1 MKKLGM
7 IAGVILL
14 VIILGI
20 FGISTAEQTADA
32 TVKQTKVGLIL
43 NGSSSDN
50 SWGQSHYEGLQECSD
65 SLNLEILC
73 RENVPEDESS
83 KAVMEELIGQG
94 CEIIICDSFGY
105 GEWEIQVAEA
115 YPEIFFFHAT
125 GVEERKNLATYFGR
139 IYQMRYLSG
148 IVAGLQT
155 QTDEIGYVAAFPISE
170 VNRGINAF
178 TLGVQAVNP
187 DAVVHVVFSNSWTED
202 EPNKTAAEALID
214 KYGIDVLT
222 MHTNSDKPLEVAEK
236 RGIWSIGYNVDTGD
250 SYPGSYL
257 TAPVWEWKNFYEP
270 HILECLQ
277 GKFIGKHYWE
287 GVETGLVSLAPLTG
301 NVKSGIAD
309 AVEKE
314 KERLQ
319 SGTFDVFYGPI
330 VDNKGNLRVAEG
342 ESMPDELMLNEF
354 DWYVK
359 GVVLDEEDK

>member
-1 MKKLGM
+1 M
-7 IAGVILL
+7 
-14 VIILGI
+14 
-20 FGISTAEQTADA
+20 S
-32 TVKQTKVGLIL
+32 
-43 NGSSSDN
+43 
-50 SWGQSHYEGLQECSD
+50 
-65 SLNLEILC
+65 
-73 RENVPEDESS
+73 
-83 KAVMEELIGQG
+83 
-94 CEIIICDSFGY
+94 
-105 GEWEIQVAEA
+105 
-115 YPEIFFFHAT
+115 
-125 GVEERKNLATYFGR
+125 
-139 IYQMRYLSG
+139 
-148 IVAGLQT
+148 GLQT

>member
-20 FGISTAEQTADA
+20 FGISAVEQTTGA
-32 TVKQTKVGLIL
+32 TAKQTKVGLVL
-43 NGSSSDN
+43 NGSCQDN
-50 SWGQSHYEGLQECSD
+50 SWGQSHYEGLQKCSQN
-65 SLNLEILC
+65 LNLEIFC

-83 KAVMEELIGQG
+83 RDVMEELISQG

-115 YPEIFFFHAT
+115 NPEIFFFHAT
-125 GVEERKNLATYFGR
+125 GVEERKNLATFFGR

-155 QTDEIGYVAAFPISE
+155 ESNEIGYVAALPISE

-187 DAVVHVVFSNSWTED
+187 DAVVYVTFSNSWTDDDLNE
-202 EPNKTAAEALID
+202 EATEKLM
-214 KYGIDVLT
+214 GNHNIDVLA
-222 MHTNSDKPLEVAEK
+222 MHTNSYKPLEVAENK
-236 RGIWSIGYNVDTGD
+236 GIWSIGYNIDNSG

-257 TAPVWEWKNFYEP
+257 TAPVWEWMNFYEP

-277 GKFIGKHYWE
+277 GKFVGKHYWE
-287 GVETGLVSLAPLTG
+287 GVETGLVSLAPLTD
-301 NVKSGIAD
+301 NVKNGIAE

-314 KERLQ
+314 RERLE
-319 SGTFDVFYGPI
+319 SGIYDVFYGPI

-359 GVVLDEEDK
+359 GVILDEEN

>member
-14 VIILGI
+14 IIILGI
-20 FGISTAEQTADA
+20 FGISTAEQNTEV
-32 TVKQTKVGLIL
+32 TVKQTKVGLVL

-65 SLNLEILC
+65 HLNLEILC

-83 KAVMEELIGQG
+83 KDVMEELIRQG

-155 QTDEIGYVAAFPISE
+155 ETDEIGYVAAFPISE

-187 DAVVHVVFSNSWTED
+187 DAVVHVIFTDSW
-202 EPNKTAAEALID
+202 I
-214 KYGIDVLT
+214 
-222 MHTNSDKPLEVAEK
+222 
-236 RGIWSIGYNVDTGD
+236 
-250 SYPGSYL
+250 
-257 TAPVWEWKNFYEP
+257 
-270 HILECLQ
+270 
-277 GKFIGKHYWE
+277 
-287 GVETGLVSLAPLTG
+287 
-301 NVKSGIAD
+301 
-309 AVEKE
+309 
-314 KERLQ
+314 
-319 SGTFDVFYGPI
+319 
-330 VDNKGNLRVAEG
+330 
-342 ESMPDELMLNEF
+342 
-354 DWYVK
+354 
-359 GVVLDEEDK
+359 